1 MTQKNQNV
9 KDKAYFPF
17 DFLLHKLHNP
27 ILCNDRNGSFVYG
40 QKRSINVNHGD
51 TLNDIFLSQTL
62 INFTSFPTV
71 LSEGLALLITFNGV
85 TTWETYAGDHR
96 RRSIS

>member
-1 MTQKNQNV
+1 MHLQARFERSIFLHLV
-9 KDKAYFPF
+9 KPQP
-17 DFLLHKLHNP
+17 KLHNP
-27 ILCNDRNGSFVYG
+27 ILCNDRDGSFVYG

-51 TLNDIFLSQTL
+51 TLNHIFLSQTL

-85 TTWETYAGDHR
+85 TTCETYAGDHR